1 MVMAGKDQELVIEEE
16 LSRKGSDVNEFVRM
30 FEEADAD
37 GNGNVSWDEFTAHME
52 DDRVKAYFRVLDLNI
67 DEAEQLFVLLDPHK
81 NGEVSIDDF
90 VKGCVRMKGG
100 AKSVDIQ
107 TLLFYNKQILDDLG
121 KMRDQMK

>member
-1 MVMAGKDQELVIEEE
+1 MAGKDQELVIEEE

-30 FEEADAD
+30 F
-37 GNGNVSWDEFTAHME
+37 
-52 DDRVKAYFRVLDLNI
+52 

-81 NGEVSIDDF
+81 SGEVSIDDF

-107 TLLFYNKQILDDLG
+107 TLLFQNKAMMDDLK
-121 KMRDQMK
+121 KMHDRLHSATSRKTAS